1 MFNLST
7 TQILLICG
15 LLATVFGIVIYNWNC
30 YCKSDKNKESKE
42 VDQEVDKDSNPDKEE
57 IPKCEIEELPV
68 FTTFLMQNENVLG
81 SDLNIITKQDKRDMW
96 NLEADEKHQFTI
108 QNINTRDYL
117 NNELKTT
124 PDKYYWNIDEHHEDE
139 RFNIND
145 GSKQLKIKDNKLTMC
160 DVNDE
165 YDWNFKKI

>member
-7 TQILLICG
+7 PQMLMICA
-15 LLATVFGIVIYNWNC
+15 LLATVFGIVIYKWNC
-30 YCKSDKNKESKE
+30 YCKKEESQE
-42 VDQEVDKDSNPDKEE
+42 PDQEIEDKSNTDEE
-57 IPKCEIEELPV
+57 ETRKCEIEELPV

-81 SDLNIITKQDKRDMW
+81 SDLNISTKQDKRDMW
-96 NLEADEKHQFTI
+96 NLEANVNHQFTI
-108 QNINTRDYL
+108 QNVTTREYL

-124 PDKYYWNIDEHHEDE
+124 PDKYYWNIDEYDEED

-145 GSKQLKIKDNKLTMC
+145 GNKQLKIEDNKLTMC
-160 DVNDE
+160 DLNDE